1 MRNPETFCVL
11 AVLKKHRTRIIS
23 GVHRETTLGPLPF
36 NIYIYNV
43 FYETDY
49 LHIAN
54 YNNVCTPVTVSS
66 QIQETLATLKIMGQ
80 WFQIITSNLILIMFT

>member
-1 MRNPETFCVL
+1 MNEKSLDFL
-11 AVLKKHRTRIIS
+11 SRIIS
-23 GVHRETTLGPLPF
+23 GVHRGTTLGPLPF

-54 YNNVCTPVTVSS
+54 YNNVCPVTVSS
-66 QIQETLATLKIMGQ
+66 QIQETLATLRIMGQ
-80 WFQIITSNLILIMFT
+80 WFQISTSNLILIIFT